1 VRLTVADDLLI
12 RQIHTV
18 KSESPIMIK
27 QLIKAL
33 GDSKIYQEYERAF
46 NESTGLT
53 LALRSVEMCNLPQHG
68 ERMENPFCAL
78 MTKTSLACAA
88 GLEIQQ
94 QPTAA
99 APSGPRTI
107 TCRLGLTETAVPI
120 RMGNQLIGFLSTG
133 LVFRNKPTEAQFVRV
148 AKQLAEWGIEAD
160 TKELRAAYFGTRVLS
175 ARQHESIVKLLTIF
189 AQHLS
194 LISNQIVVQEQ
205 NNEPPFIARAKQF
218 ISDNQCEEL
227 SLNRVAK
234 AVNMSSF
241 YFCKKFKK
249 FTGINFTEYI
259 TRMRIEKSRNLLL
272 NPNLRISEI
281 AYEVGFQSLTHF
293 NRMFKRVLGSSPTDY
308 RLQFARN

>member
-1 VRLTVADDLLI
+1 MA
-12 RQIHTV
+12 
-18 KSESPIMIK
+18 K

-33 GDSKIYQEYERAF
+33 ADSKMYQEYERAF
-46 NESTGLT
+46 SESTGLT
-53 LALRSVEMCNLPQHG
+53 LALRSVETWNLPHHG
-68 ERMENPFCAL
+68 KRMENPFCA
-78 MTKTSLACAA
+78 MMSKTSRSCSSC
-88 GLEIQQ
+88 LEVQQ
-94 QPTAA
+94 QLAA
-99 APSGPRTI
+99 AATHEPQTI
-107 TCRLGLTETAVPI
+107 TCSLGLTETAVPI
-120 RMGNQLIGFLSTG
+120 RMGDQLIGFLSTG
-133 LVFRNKPTEAQFVRV
+133 QVFRNKPTEAQFVRA
-148 AKQLAEWGIEAD
+148 AKQLTEWGIEAD
-160 TKELRAAYFGTRVLS
+160 TKELREAYFGTRVLS

-218 ISDNQCEEL
+218 ISDNQSEEL
-227 SLNRVAK
+227 SLNQVAK

-249 FTGINFTEYI
+249 ITGINFTEYI
-259 TRMRIEKSRNLLL
+259 TRVRIEKSRNLLL
-272 NPNLRISEI
+272 NPNLRVSEI